1 MYLATLVCP
10 TSMPSLSNPPW
21 IRGAPHSGLAMLISR
36 ISLRISGGTVGR
48 PPPRRDFQLQY
59 DLNPARCHF
68 MTASGFTIA
77 ERLGPLGPIDT
88 PQQRSNGPRY

>member
-1 MYLATLVCP
+1 M
-10 TSMPSLSNPPW
+10 LS
-21 IRGAPHSGLAMLISR
+21 SR

-68 MTASGFTIA
+68 MTVSGFTIA
-77 ERLGPLGPIDT
+77 RAFRTVGANRYTPAKIKRSAERKVCLLGEFR
-88 PQQRSNGPRY
+88 RSTLV